1 MEKFNL
7 LTKTGGYWHFHPI
20 GTGTIFTYHTK
31 AKQVIITCAATGRII
46 NVVDKYEQGGY
57 KTPEEFKEDAKDVYL
72 GLVEDAEISMDLSFY
87 ENPTCVGES
96 MVEVDFNLIKIRK
109 PKKED

>member
-7 LTKTGGYWHFHPI
+7 LTITGGYWHFHPI

-57 KTPEEFKEDAKDVYL
+57 KTPEEFKEDATDVYL

-96 MVEVDFNLIKIRK
+96 MVEVDFNLIKN
-109 PKKED
+109 